1 MFWRFSFGSINYV
14 DELLSKD
21 NVTFQSLIEADD
33 CTVEDIVN
41 EVKGYNRKLLN
52 LITNRETIT
61 LLLRS
66 LLEPAEA
73 AQDAAESENLLKAK
87 YTQVA
92 CELLCSENQEICD
105 LVSKDAELMGLLCSF
120 LEREPPLPN
129 GLAGYFGRI
138 FCTILFKSAPDV
150 MQHLQDNP
158 MVLRNLLKH
167 SGSSSLAE
175 VIIRIA
181 ASDEPWVAETDL
193 VEALLDKLGPNH
205 SADEQVRAAEVLCGI
220 NTDIFHFANPVK
232 QKLYS
237 VENIEKLCV
246 CAFGSTDKIM
256 VPAVMVFT
264 NLLVGVG
271 PASDHGVA
279 PAEGPDPSSEAFR
292 GPVVEAV
299 LNNAGSMVSLL
310 DVEDPEQA
318 QEMPYGIVRPVFG
331 IPRLRVIELLR
342 VILWV
347 AGAEVQE
354 ALVSSRA
361 LPKCLELFLRYPFN
375 NLLHSSVEGLV
386 TYSLEATPKLAESL
400 VFNFDLPTFVATA
413 EKEVTPEPLPNAER
427 EPRPLRAGYIGHLTR
442 IANKLLDQAK
452 KDPSVDD
459 ALRAN
464 EKWAHYV
471 QTTLDEC
478 NKSGDIFAWDCGR
491 PEQEPSLDGGGMVPS
506 LDGGVGMVQLM

>member
-105 LVSKDAELMGLLCSF
+105 LVSKDAELIAAPQRTRRVLWPDLLHD
-120 LEREPPLPN
+120 PLQD
-129 GLAGYFGRI
+129 
-138 FCTILFKSAPDV
+138 APDV